1 MITLRNVTKIYSAR
15 PALKALD
22 NINMEVKRGEFVAVF
37 GRSGSGK
44 TTLLNIIGTLTHPT
58 SGEIF
63 VNGKNL
69 SSLSEKELAKFRNQ
83 EVGFVFQ
90 TFHILPSRTA
100 IENVSL
106 PLRISDEHFDK
117 AEIEDKAINALDA
130 VGLKDKAFDFPHTLS
145 GGQIQRVA
153 IARALVMNPL
163 LLIAD
168 EPTGNL
174 DAQTSREI
182 VLTFKKLH
190 EEKKITLMVATHDE
204 LIAESADRVV
214 KIEAGRIKENQP

>member
-15 PALKALD
+15 PAMKALD

-44 TTLLNIIGTLTHPT
+44 TTLLNIIGTLTKPT

-83 EVGFVFQ
+83 GIGFVFQ
-90 TFHILPSRTA
+90 TFHILPNRTA

-117 AEIEDKAINALDA
+117 AEIEDKAMNALDA

-153 IARALVMNPL
+153 IARALVMNPPL
-163 LLIAD
+163 LLAD

-174 DAQTSREI
+174 DVQTSKEI
-182 VLTFKKLH
+182 ILTFKKLH

-204 LIAESADRVV
+204 LIAESANRVV
-214 KIEAGRIKENQP
+214 EIEAGRIKESQP